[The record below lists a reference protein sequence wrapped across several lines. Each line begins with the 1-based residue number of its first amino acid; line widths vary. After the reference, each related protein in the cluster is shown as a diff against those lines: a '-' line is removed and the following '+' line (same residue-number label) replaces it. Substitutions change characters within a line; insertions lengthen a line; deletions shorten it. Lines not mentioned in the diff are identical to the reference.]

1 MRAAVVRANDE
12 FVGSYSYGLDSSRR
26 IMFPKAWEPGK
37 WRQPFSFIPWPIGA
51 DRYLLVLPPAR
62 YAALVEHLLSR
73 SLSDEDAA
81 SIERVIAG
89 DTVKLTLD
97 RFGRFCLPE
106 DLARRAGITEAGR
119 FVGRFDVIE
128 LWEPGR
134 LKARSRNDRRVAAK
148 AAKNY
153 ML

>member
-1 MRAAVVRANDE
+1 MPTAAPSANDR
-12 FVGSYSYGLDSSRR
+12 FVASYLHSLDSSRR
-26 IMFPKAWEPGK
+26 IMFPKAWDPDK

-51 DRYLLVLPPAR
+51 DRFLLVLPPAR

-89 DTVKLTLD
+89 DTVKLKLD
-97 RFGRFCLPE
+97 KFGRFCLPE
-106 DLARRAGITEAGR
+106 ELARRAGIAGAGR
-119 FVGRFDVIE
+119 WVGRFNVFE
-128 LWEPGR
+128 LWEPAR
-134 LKARSRNDRRVAAK
+134 LEAVRPKDRRVAAN
-148 AAKNY
+148 AVKNY